1 MISSLKWWCNELS
14 KNVCLGSGA
23 FEGHD
28 EVWSK
33 TDVLASGGCRIGS
46 HGDNICMVLEFK
58 RFWWLQLSSY
68 GFGCANPLLGDL

>member
-1 MISSLKWWCNELS
+1 MIGSLKWWCNELS
-14 KNVCLGSGA
+14 KNVCLGGGA

-46 HGDNICMVLEFK
+46 HGDRI
-58 RFWWLQLSSY
+58 
-68 GFGCANPLLGDL
+68 